1 MSSDEGPA
9 SFGIEVAAAVALPGE
24 AGPRTGAAEW
34 QRRGEERQEVHSSAT
49 RPAGKCCLFLTR
61 PDRKCC
67 LFLRLLGVAVLA
79 VALILGIVAYVTYLR
94 WRLQPSDDEPIRL
107 ALCRRMSQQV
117 HRVRANDTDVAGKAY
132 CEAKAKN
139 GEDADSLMDKPLNSS
154 FVNVTDVKYLPEWN
168 VSRDCMPF
176 EKNCT
181 TVVREFGA
189 ASWIYPSGLKEE
201 NDVDRVVFIHGG
213 SSGLDYREAYYSGM
227 TTRLAHYMQ
236 LPVLAMDFATEPEH
250 PWPNNAL
257 SVLVVLREALRRG
270 PLSNKT
276 ARNIFLV
283 ADSEGGLVALHTL
296 ALLTSLSAR
305 ELLGVL
311 PEVQVAEL
319 DGGAL
324 PLAGV
329 VLFSPTVDVQC
340 ISPTIGMNCYK
351 DVPNGTN
358 RERGG
363 PMSDACDELTPL
375 GARQDCMWSYLEFF
389 FGHQDLLKVTTN
401 NEAEA
406 EFKKHSDS
414 FWLSPLINPY
424 TFDFSAIGVP
434 PLFVTVGSREPW
446 QGDSQLLVEH
456 VCASLGDVSFFQAED
471 MWHDYQEWS
480 EGCGEGG
487 SPIPEAIAAYTRSA
501 QWVQQVLLQRTV
513 RTQIV

>member
-9 SFGIEVAAAVALPGE
+9 SFELEVAAVVASLGE
-24 AGPRTGAAEW
+24 AGPLTGAAER
-34 QRRGEERQEVHSSAT
+34 QRRREEQQEVHISAT

-79 VALILGIVAYVTYLR
+79 VAVILGIVAYVRYLR

-117 HRVRANDTDVAGKAY
+117 HRVRRDDKDVAGKEN
-132 CEAKAKN
+132 CEAKVKN
-139 GEDADSLMDKPLNSS
+139 GEDAESLMDKPLNSS
-154 FVNVTDVKYLPEWN
+154 FVLVKDVKYLPEWN

-176 EKNCT
+176 ENCT
-181 TVVREFGA
+181 TVVRKFGA
-189 ASWIYPSGLKEE
+189 ASWIYPSGLKED
-201 NDVDRVVFIHGG
+201 NDVDRVVYIHGG
-213 SSGLDYREAYYSGM
+213 GSNLDYREAYYSGL

-296 ALLTSLSAR
+296 ALLTTLSAR
-305 ELLGVL
+305 ELLGVR

-340 ISPTIGMNCYK
+340 ISPTEGMNCYN
-351 DVPNGTN
+351 DGTGHMEQGWNGTN

-363 PMSDACDELTPL
+363 PMSQACDEVTPL

-389 FGHQDLLKVTTN
+389 F
-401 NEAEA
+401 
-406 EFKKHSDS
+406 
-414 FWLSPLINPY
+414 W
-424 TFDFSAIGVP
+424 P
-434 PLFVTVGSREPW
+434 PGFA
-446 QGDSQLLVEH
+446 QGDH
-456 VCASLGDVSFFQAED
+456 KRR
-471 MWHDYQEWS
+471 
-480 EGCGEGG
+480 GG
-487 SPIPEAIAAYTRSA
+487 S
-501 QWVQQVLLQRTV
+501 
-513 RTQIV
+513 